1 MANPQKKIGGYSVD
15 QLRAMMSMEQRSLRQ
30 HIAKMQAEMSVLQR
44 DLHEATRR
52 LHELER
58 AEDLLD

>member
-1 MANPQKKIGGYSVD
+1 
-15 QLRAMMSMEQRSLRQ
+15 MSMEQRSLRQ